1 MKMTL
6 ASDVILYLAL
16 LADFT
21 VSGTLFSISF
31 VRLATELAVVNHTG
45 A

>member
-6 ASDVILYLAL
+6 AIDVIPFLAL
-16 LADFT
+16 LADLT

-31 VRLATELAVVNHTG
+31 VGLATEFAVVNHTDN
-45 A
+45 